1 MFEELNAFAA
11 VVEQSS
17 LNRASKLLNLSQP
30 ALSRKIAKLEDE
42 LGVSLFH
49 RRGKRLELT
58 SVGQFAYT
66 FAVEQKQQ
74 QQKFLTMLAQYK
86 DEEQSTI
93 TLGASL
99 TTLQTTLP
107 PLVNAFMEK
116 HPNAELK
123 LLTEKHMRLS
133 RLCVTKKPMWAL
145 SPPPSAKWGLTVCR
159 FLTITWNW
167 LCRLHTPYPVRKPGW
182 SICRICR

>member
-30 ALSRKIAKLEDE
+30 ALSRKISKLEDE
-42 LGVSLFH
+42 LGVALFH

-123 LLTEKHMRLS
+123 LLTGKTHEIVSFVRD
-133 RLCVTKKPMWAL
+133 KKPMWAL
-145 SPPPSAKWGLTVCR
+145 LPPPSVKWGLTVCR
-159 FLTITWNW
+159 SLMITWNW
-167 LCRLHTPYPVRKPGW
+167 LCRSHTPVR
-182 SICRICR
+182 

>member
-42 LGVSLFH
+42 LGVALFH

-123 LLTEKHMRLS
+123 LLTGKTHEIVSFVRDKKADVGIVASSISEVGLN
-133 RLCVTKKPMWAL
+133 CVPL
-145 SPPPSAKWGLTVCR
+145 FDDHLG
-159 FLTITWNW
+159 W
-167 LCRLHTPYPVRKPGW
+167 LCRSHTLCPARKPGW
-182 SICRICR
+182 NICRICR

>member
-30 ALSRKIAKLEDE
+30 ALSRKISKLEDE

-58 SVGQFAYT
+58 SVGQLAYT

-74 QQKFLTMLAQYK
+74 QQKFLTMLSQYK
-86 DEEQSTI
+86 DEEQSII

-116 HPNAELK
+116 HPHAELK
-123 LLTEKHMRLS
+123 LLTGKTHEIVSFVRD
-133 RLCVTKKPMWAL
+133 KKPMLAL
-145 SPPPSAKWGLTVCR
+145 
-159 FLTITWNW
+159 
-167 LCRLHTPYPVRKPGW
+167 
-182 SICRICR
+182 